1 MIFEVSRCSTW
12 DPQMVPKWTP
22 RGSKIGS
29 EMATKITALFWV
41 IFGQLGSQ
49 NAPNGSLVGPFWG
62 LGSALGHFGRP
73 GDPKAAQGT
82 PF

>member
-1 MIFEVSRCSTW
+1 MDQQFPIFVN
-12 DPQMVPKWTP
+12 
-22 RGSKIGS
+22 
-29 EMATKITALFWV
+29 F
-41 IFGQLGSQ
+41 GSQ